1 MDEGEFEEEDGE
13 QGVKDKKKQ
22 DGGNGGQDDIEKNNN
37 GLDGTDS
44 DTDPKLGDASDRDSN
59 EKGTRKGK
67 GKGKG
72 SEGSAVARLGRLAGR
87 RHLVRQ
93 HSTNGTGAA
102 FESEGSTGLGNCYDN
117 PCRESACRSSR
128 FSRGSS
134 SYRKYVCCSIAS

>member
-102 FESEGSTGLGNCYDN
+102 FESENGTGFVEN